1 MNIKELNK
9 YLQSLSQEIMEDAA
23 DIVAETATA
32 YYKGTFRRKEFDGN
46 PWALAKVPKTTG
58 SLLIDSGALV
68 NSIRPAVVTPQKV
81 VISAGNNKVDYAQVH
96 NEGFKGSVNVPTH
109 TRETQARTVVVP
121 EYTRKTKKGSV
132 TVPAHDWNIK
142 GGTVTVNSH
151 TRQTN
156 IPKREFM
163 GDSKELNEL
172 IHARIQGY
180 IDSLNK

>member
-9 YLQSLSQEIMEDAA
+9 YLQSLSQEITEDAA

-68 NSIRPAVVTPQKV
+68 NSIRPAVVTSQKV

-96 NEGFKGSVNVPTH
+96 NEGFSGTVGVPAH
-109 TRETQARTVVVP
+109 
-121 EYTRKTKKGSV
+121 TRKTKRKDV
-132 TVPAHDWNIK
+132 QVKA
-142 GGTVTVNSH
+142 H
-151 TRQTN
+151 TRKAN
-156 IPKREFM
+156 IIKREFM
-163 GDSKELNEL
+163 GDSNELNEQ